1 MSDFSKTLILCLLC
15 VPSSFALA
23 ESSVTLDTV
32 LVIAERPGAD
42 DIDVQSQATHVSV
55 IRAEDFAGDVTTIAE
70 VLASQSSIQVRQS
83 AGLGS
88 YSTISIRGSSSSQ
101 VNVFLDGMLL
111 NDSYGSAV
119 DLSQIQLA
127 AVESIEI
134 FRGNTPTQLG
144 PASIGGSI
152 NIKTKQAGADDSSML
167 KLGYGSYKTKNAA
180 LTHSGSSDSLG
191 YLASVEYLGSDND
204 YEILND
210 NQTENNPFDDKNE
223 RRRNSDFEQSSA
235 LVSLNQTISP
245 RFKGGLIAR
254 YLDSLKSIPNVTNS
268 SDNNAS
274 LDVQE
279 WKLQS
284 RLDHLI
290 GDHTSAVYQVSTS
303 ERKTTYDDRGNNVGL
318 SANYEKSSLK
328 SHAFKTDLSHSVDSH
343 LFNLG
348 AQVRYEQY
356 ENDDFIQ
363 ATSTDASRTMASLS
377 LQDEWYTPS
386 GSFQIT
392 SRMGGRFQRDNLKSP
407 GSSHNNQSYVD
418 AFTGVLYTP
427 NSRVSL
433 NAAASYDVRPP
444 SLYELFGD
452 EGASVGNDE
461 LREETAINAELGA
474 AFETKSSRVFVS
486 GFYRALDDA
495 IVLIYDARGIGQ
507 AENITKARI
516 YGITFD
522 ASSQLN
528 SWLGLHADI
537 TVQSSEDL
545 SEVRAFQG
553 NSLPGVYENKLR
565 LGSTARLNGYEMS
578 LEYRLQSDGYYDR
591 TAAAEMPTSQ
601 QFDIDVKKNWA
612 SHTLA
617 LSLINLNDERVEDFN
632 RFPGPGRRAFITYNY
647 IF

>member
-1 MSDFSKTLILCLLC
+1 MSIEQSLTGFGDNCVITRDFTRYDQGYQDK
-15 VPSSFALA
+15 ALKYIDNLGA
-23 ESSVTLDTV
+23 LS
-32 LVIAERPGAD
+32 IALRKFSEYSR
-42 DIDVQSQATHVSV
+42 TM
-55 IRAEDFAGDVTTIAE
+55 
-70 VLASQSSIQVRQS
+70 LASQQLYIHATWLARYPAYWPELDRMVDRLENSFDDADQCYVARQSSIDGSWGWQYNEFHHKFDATIVRLHELVREGRAPRYPLS
-83 AGLGS
+83 
-88 YSTISIRGSSSSQ
+88 
-101 VNVFLDGMLL
+101 FLEPI
-111 NDSYGSAV
+111 AT
-119 DLSQIQLA
+119 A
-127 AVESIEI
+127 
-134 FRGNTPTQLG
+134 
-144 PASIGGSI
+144 PAMR
-152 NIKTKQAGADDSSML
+152 DHL
-167 KLGYGSYKTKNAA
+167 EKL
-180 LTHSGSSDSLG
+180 
-191 YLASVEYLGSDND
+191 
-204 YEILND
+204 
-210 NQTENNPFDDKNE
+210 
-223 RRRNSDFEQSSA
+223 
-235 LVSLNQTISP
+235 LVSD
-245 RFKGGLIAR
+245 IA
-254 YLDSLKSIPNVTNS
+254 
-268 SDNNAS
+268 
-274 LDVQE
+274 
-279 WKLQS
+279 
-284 RLDHLI
+284 
-290 GDHTSAVYQVSTS
+290 
-303 ERKTTYDDRGNNVGL
+303 TT
-318 SANYEKSSLK
+318 
-328 SHAFKTDLSHSVDSH
+328 
-343 LFNLG
+343 
-348 AQVRYEQY
+348 
-356 ENDDFIQ
+356 
-363 ATSTDASRTMASLS
+363 
-377 LQDEWYTPS
+377 
-386 GSFQIT
+386 
-392 SRMGGRFQRDNLKSP
+392 GRNQRDEF
-407 GSSHNNQSYVD
+407 GSVICCLAQLCFKPSLRRYAQENVLGIELDQSYVD

-565 LGSTARLNGYEMS
+565 LCSTARLNGYEMS